1 MDPVV
6 SSLFQTNQIGSDGF
20 NWWVGQIESKKGDD
34 PKKSGRYK
42 VRIVGQHLKDCNAVP
57 TAELPWANV
66 MLPVTTPFTEGG
78 TTGATVNLIQGSW
91 VIGFYI
97 DNDKQKPIIMGSIG
111 QNANATVQTNEDPN
125 PGETCKSFIPFLDPK
140 LVPQQ
145 DRPIGQQDGKDPKTK
160 GNTDKGEV
168 TGSYANE
175 VGGAPPVLMGAN
187 AEWTETNP
195 VGSKTCV
202 TLAKPKC
209 GNESNLK
216 EGITNVIGDLLA
228 ANQAAG
234 GKIGDFYVSK
244 VNGLLYDAIGT
255 ARYHIGRAV
264 RLVRSFIAKIKSGVV
279 NLLRDGIKK
288 LIDLLLVEETVVG
301 NTGPLLD
308 ADQAFKPVKVK
319 GNRFK
324 AVKKIFDKVF
334 EALGCTI
341 EDLTDRIAQW
351 LTDFLWGL
359 ISKAFS
365 AAACLIDS
373 IVEGILNQILGAIEG
388 VLGLILGP
396 LQSILSALASGANLI
411 GTAINLV
418 LNFLGISCS
427 GPSKGCEK
435 TQKKCSDGSGKEQ
448 KKDKLDELLEK
459 LESGTTSGITG
470 VCDDAKDYSPPK
482 DTGVIF
488 VGGIPEAPT
497 PSDPKTPEGSDTGTP
512 DSFFP
517 RDQDES
523 GVIPDITVDTG
534 GDPTEDQL
542 PDEPTPDPTEDEFL
556 PDDPGIVFYQ
566 ISADKSYV
574 KEGDTITYT
583 LKTVNVLNNT
593 LVNYTL
599 IGTDIDEE
607 DIEDKKLSGSIKV
620 SLYKTKPIQSIDG
633 SGNPITVNVPYCQ
646 GTTQITVAQDDV
658 VENKLQTL
666 RLSIDGSDA
675 FVDVLIGPESEIIP
689 NINDDVV
696 KKPTYSVTTDKTQ
709 YLEGED
715 IIYTITTT
723 NITDGTI
730 LNYTVYGD
738 VSPTDFINNS
748 LTGTAVITNNTG
760 RVVLG
765 IIEDLEVENKERVI
779 FTLDNTGVSTEVLIL
794 NKLIEDPN
802 TIILDD
808 GTIQTTVTTTF
819 ADGSTNTVVTTEKPV
834 EDPVVI
840 PQPELDQPVAGNPIT
855 DEGGSIISVPILEK
869 GTPYSEPPFVI
880 FTGDGF
886 GATGI
891 ALLDNDGFVSEIRL
905 TRMGV
910 GYKINKPQDNG
921 LQCIIDSYTLISP
934 GLGYASTP
942 KVYVNG
948 DPNLAEAIVDD
959 NGFLISVRVK
969 DRTSTFTEMPEI
981 LIIGGGGVGA
991 SVLPNLVCLP
1001 PNEIEQIGY
1010 VKIGTGKYIDCP

>member
-6 SSLFQTNQIGSDGF
+6 SSLFQTHQIGSDGF
-20 NWWVGQIESKKGDD
+20 NWWVGQVESKKGDD

-78 TTGATVNLIQGSW
+78 TTGATVNLQQGSW
-91 VIGFYI
+91 VIGFYL

-111 QNANATVQTNEDPN
+111 QNAGATSQTNEDPS
-125 PGETCKSFIPFLDPK
+125 PGETCKSFIPYLDPK

-145 DRPIGQQDGKDPKTK
+145 DRPTAQQDGKDPKTK
-160 GNTDKGEV
+160 ANTDKGEV

-175 VGGAPPVLMGAN
+175 EGGAPPVLMAAN

-234 GKIGDFYVSK
+234 GKIGDYYVSK
-244 VNGLLYDAIGT
+244 VNGKLYDAIGT
-255 ARYHIGRAV
+255 ARYHIGRV
-264 RLVRSFIAKIKSGVV
+264 TRLVRSFIAKIKSGVV

-288 LIDLLLVEETVVG
+288 LIDLILKKDEVVG
-301 NTGPLLD
+301 NTGPLKD
-308 ADQAFKPVKVK
+308 PDQAFKPVKVK

-341 EDLTDRIAQW
+341 EDLTDKIAQW

-388 VLGLILGP
+388 VLGMILGP

-411 GTAINLV
+411 GTAINMV
-418 LNFLGISCS
+418 MSFLGISCS

-435 TQKKCSDGSGKEQ
+435 NQKKCSDGSGKEQ
-448 KKDKLDELLEK
+448 KKDRLDELLEK

-488 VGGIPEAPT
+488 VGGVPEAPT
-497 PSDPKTPEGSDTGTP
+497 PTVPGNPEGPDDGTP

-523 GVIPDITVDTG
+523 GIIPDLEVDPDFDFPDG
-534 GDPTEDQL
+534 SIPADEDPDFDTEDDL
-542 PDEPTPDPTEDEFL
+542 PE
-556 PDDPGIVFYQ
+556 DPGVPYYQ
-566 ISADKSYV
+566 VVADKDVVS
-574 KEGDTITYT
+574 EGDTVTYT
-583 LKTVNVLNNT
+583 ITTVNVPNGT
-593 LVNYTL
+593 VVNYTL
-599 IGTDIDEE
+599 IGTNIDEE
-607 DIEDKKLSGSIKV
+607 DIVGNDLTGSVTMALFETRTVEDLDD
-620 SLYKTKPIQSIDG
+620 DG
-633 SGNPITVNVPYCQ
+633 DIVEVEIPYCRA
-646 GTTQITVAQDDV
+646 TTTVTIAQDSV
-658 VENKLQTL
+658 VESTTQTL
-666 RLSIDGSDA
+666 RFTIDGTPA
-675 FVDVLIGPESEIIP
+675 FVDVSITPEVEIIP
-689 NINDDVV
+689 GIDDNIVAL
-696 KKPTYSVTTDKTQ
+696 PTYVITTDKTQ

-723 NITDGTI
+723 NVPDGTV
-730 LNYTVYGD
+730 LGYTVFGD
-738 VSPTDFINNS
+738 VSPSDFINDS
-748 LTGTAVITNNTG
+748 LVGSFTVFNNTA

-765 IIEDLEVENKERVI
+765 IKEDVEIEIKERVI
-779 FTLDNTGVSTEVLIL
+779 FAIDDTGVTNEVLIL
-794 NKLIEDPN
+794 NKLIEDPD

-808 GTIQTTVTTTF
+808 GTLQTTKTTEYP
-819 ADGSTNTVVTTEKPV
+819 DGSRDVVVTTQPADTTPTQTIVPEI
-834 EDPVVI
+834 DP
-840 PQPELDQPVAGNPIT
+840 PTAGNPLT
-855 DEGGSIISVPILEK
+855 DDGGSIISVPILEK

-891 ALLDNDGFVSEIRL
+891 ALLDNDGYVSEIRI
-905 TRMGV
+905 TRTGV
-910 GYKINKPQDNG
+910 GYKVNRPQDNG
-921 LQCIIDSYTLISP
+921 VECVIDSYTLLSP
-934 GLGYASTP
+934 GIGYTSAP

-948 DPNLAEAIVDD
+948 DPNLAVAVVDN
-959 NGFLISVRVK
+959 NGFLISVRPI
-969 DRTSTFTEMPEI
+969 DRTTTFTEMPEI
-981 LIIGGGGVGA
+981 IIIGGGGAGA
-991 SVLPNLVCLP
+991 SVLPNMVCLP
-1001 PNEIEQIGY
+1001 PEELEQTGY